1 MPYTRSQANQAKRQ
15 RTASVAKRT
24 PPALRPNN
32 LEMKHEMEVAEW
44 REEHK
49 RRFASNYI
57 GIKAGLEREAESEQ
71 MLERNTATFERLF
84 VEIRAMCT
92 RVEAQTKDVRM
103 AITVVEREQ
112 AAGRVFQHH
121 LAVIEQLHAELQ
133 RLAGMCHQLRT
144 VMDRWGSER
153 RTVGRVAALL

>member
-1 MPYTRSQANQAKRQ
+1 MPIYTRNQAKRQ
-15 RTASVAKRT
+15 RTASVAKRIPMVLLT
-24 PPALRPNN
+24 NI

-49 RRFASNYI
+49 RRFATNYI
-57 GIKAGLEREAESEQ
+57 DIKAGLEREAEPMQ
-71 MLERNTATFERLF
+71 VLRRYFATFDRLF
-84 VEIRAMCT
+84 VEFGAMCT
-92 RVEAQTKDVRM
+92 RVDAQTKDVRM
-103 AITVVEREQ
+103 AIAVVEREQ

-121 LAVIEQLHAELQ
+121 LAVVNQLNAELQ

-153 RTVGRVAALL
+153 RTVSRVAAAIN